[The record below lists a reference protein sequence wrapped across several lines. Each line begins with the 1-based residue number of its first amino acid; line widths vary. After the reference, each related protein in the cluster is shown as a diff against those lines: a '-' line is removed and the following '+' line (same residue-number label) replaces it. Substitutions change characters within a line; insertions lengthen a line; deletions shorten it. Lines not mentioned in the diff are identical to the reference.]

1 MNMNTAGVETIILER
16 DDLDFTAYAAGRGP
30 LVLCLHGFPDS
41 ARTFQYQFPAFVA
54 AGYRVVAPMIRGYE
68 PSSQPK
74 DGDYRIEELAGD
86 VIAWIDH
93 LGEEK
98 VHLVGHDWGA
108 VMAYVA
114 CARSPTRFH
123 SLTTLGIPH
132 PARFTGAGIRKLP
145 TQLLKS
151 WYMLFFQLPTL
162 PEYAIQRSD
171 WSLLR
176 HFWRCWSPGADL
188 PAEDW
193 TELGKTFGARGVG
206 AAMLSYYRQ
215 NVSLPIL
222 LGLARSPITSL
233 REVPV
238 RTLAIAGADD
248 GCIDP
253 RLYDYTMLERDFP
266 AGLRVEQVAAA
277 GHWAHIERAA
287 EVNRLVLEWISTGT
301 QRRHP
306 L

>member
-54 AGYRVVAPMIRGYE
+54 AGYRVVAPMISGYE

-86 VIAWIDH
+86 VIAWIDN

-98 VHLVGHDWGA
+98 IHLVGHDWGA

-176 HFWRCWSPGADL
+176 HFWRSWSPGADL

-193 TELGKTFGARGVG
+193 SELGKTFGARGVG